1 MIWLYLFMTVGI
13 VLFIVGLLNYLNI
26 LFVPGN
32 VIFLPDFNITITIA
46 NVGFMYGLAII
57 SMSYILIKKYKK

>member
-13 VLFIVGLLNYLNI
+13 VLFIVGLLYYLVI

-32 VIFLPDFNITITIA
+32 VILLPDFNTTLTIA

>member
-13 VLFIVGLLNYLNI
+13 VLFIVGLFYYLVI
-26 LFVPGN
+26 LFKPGN
-32 VIFLPDFNITITIA
+32 FIFLPDINTTITIA

-57 SMSYILIKKYKK
+57 SITYILIIKYKK